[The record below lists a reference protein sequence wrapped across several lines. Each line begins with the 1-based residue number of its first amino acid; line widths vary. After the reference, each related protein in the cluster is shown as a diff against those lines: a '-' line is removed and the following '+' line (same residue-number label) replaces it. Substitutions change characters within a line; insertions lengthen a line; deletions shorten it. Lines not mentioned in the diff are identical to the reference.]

1 MEWYVSL
8 LIIFGMLM
16 VFLLAGL
23 PVAFAFVTVNFIAIF
38 FFMGGTNAWA
48 QVVPSA
54 FQMLNSFVLLPIALF
69 VIMGAIIFNTGTGW
83 VIIDAMDKWIGR
95 VRARLSILVVIAG
108 TIFAAVSGVPMGTT
122 AMLGSIFFPEMR
134 RRGYS
139 KAMSIGP
146 IISGGGLAMIIPPSG
161 MAVILGG
168 LAQASIGKL
177 LIAGVLPGLT
187 LSAMYIGWVVLQAI
201 RHPDQVP
208 PYEAKSVSWGQRMT
222 SLGYIIPL
230 FGVVF
235 LVTVVIYLG
244 VATPTEAAATGAL
257 ASFILVAIYR
267 KFSWKAFKKTL
278 LDSTHTTV
286 MVMMI
291 IIGSVTFSQLLA
303 YTGSTAALARA
314 ASELSLP
321 PIIVVIAMQ
330 LVIAV
335 LGCFMDLI
343 SISMITIPIF
353 MPVVNALGL
362 DPIWFLT
369 IALVNLSTAT
379 LTPPFGMLLF
389 TLKGVSPPDVTMGD
403 IIRGTLPFI
412 IINFVGISLMI
423 AFPAAVLWLPG
434 FMG

>member
-16 VFLLAGL
+16 VFLLSGL
-23 PVAFAFVTVNFIAIF
+23 PVAFAFITVNFIAIYF
-38 FFMGGTNAWA
+38 WMGGTTAWA
-48 QVVPSA
+48 QIVPSA
-54 FQMLNSFVLLPIALF
+54 FQMLNSFVLVPIALF
-69 VIMGAIIFNTGTGW
+69 VIMGAIIFNTGAGW
-83 VIIDAMDKWIGR
+83 VIIDALDKWIGR
-95 VRARLSILVVIAG
+95 VPARLSILVTIAG

-134 RRGYS
+134 RQGYS

-168 LAQASIGKL
+168 LAQASIGSL
-177 LIAGVLPGLT
+177 LIAGILPGIIL
-187 LSAMYIGWVVLQAI
+187 AAFYIAWIVFRAI
-201 RHPDQVP
+201 RHPEQVP
-208 PYEAKSVSWGQRMT
+208 QYKAEVVSWGERIK
-222 SLGYIIPL
+222 SLGYILPL

-257 ASFILVAIYR
+257 ASFILVFIYR

-286 MVMMI
+286 MVMLI

-314 ASELSLP
+314 ASGLSLSP
-321 PIIVVIAMQ
+321 VVVVIAMQ

-343 SISMITIPIF
+343 SISMITVPIF

-362 DPIWFLT
+362 DPVWFLT

-403 IIRGTLPFI
+403 IIRSTLPFVA
-412 IINFVGISLMI
+412 INVVGLALMI
-423 AFPAAVLWLPG
+423 AFPATVLWLPG
-434 FMG
+434 LMK